1 MTVVAFPRPRP
12 LLAAVPVGVAIGI
25 LVVPVAVQAACPDDW
40 VASWV
45 ASPTAAGTWPGIVCP
60 SQAGLQDQTVRNI
73 VLSSVGGDRVRV
85 RLTNAFGSQ
94 PLRIGG
100 AAVAVAGS
108 GAETVPGSGRTL
120 SFHGDPSTTI
130 QPGAET
136 LSDPVPMRVDAF
148 ARLAV
153 SVYLPD
159 PTGPATQHL
168 FGQQTNYLSAGDAT
182 RSTLATPYTTTVNCW
197 LFVDGID
204 VAGNPAV
211 AGAVVAL
218 GDSIT
223 DGDRSTAEGGRG
235 WPEGLARRFNARPD
249 RTLSVVNAG
258 ISGNELLLDRQP
270 ALFGPSTLHRLDRD
284 VLGQS
289 GARTLI
295 LLQGVNDI
303 GGDHANANQIVAAD
317 KEIVF
322 RARTRGLRVFG
333 GTLTPFGGS
342 HEQFGGDYGTEWGE
356 RQRQALNDW
365 IRTGGGFD
373 GVIDFDHALADPAAP
388 DRLDP
393 RYDSGDHLHPSDAGY
408 AAMAHAVELDP
419 LMPTT

>member
-1 MTVVAFPRPRP
+1 MTLVAFSRLRP

-25 LVVPVAVQAACPDDW
+25 LAVPAAVQAVCPDDW
-40 VASWV
+40 VVSWV
-45 ASPTAAGTWPGIVCP
+45 ASPTAAGTWPGIACP

-73 VLSSVGGDRVRV
+73 VLSSVRGDRVRV

-108 GAETVPGSGRTL
+108 GAETVPGSRRTL

-136 LSDPVPMRVDAF
+136 LSDAVPMPVQAF
-148 ARLAV
+148 QHLAV
-153 SVYLPD
+153 SVYVPD

-168 FGQQTNYLSAGDAT
+168 FTQQTNYLSAGDAT
-182 RSTLATPYTTTVNCW
+182 RSSSATPYATAISCW

-204 VAGNPAV
+204 VAGNPAA

-223 DGDRSTAEGGRG
+223 DGALSTAEAGRG
-235 WPEGLARRFNARPD
+235 WPEGLARRFNARPG

-258 ISGNELLLDRQP
+258 ISGNQLLLDRQP
-270 ALFGPSTLHRLDRD
+270 PLFGPSALHRLDRD
-284 VLGQS
+284 VLDQS
-289 GARTLI
+289 GARDVI
-295 LLQGVNDI
+295 LLEGINDI
-303 GGDHANANQIVAAD
+303 GGDHVDANRLIAGD
-317 KEIVF
+317 KEIVS
-322 RARTRGLRVFG
+322 RARARGLRVFG
-333 GTLTPFGGS
+333 GTLVPFGGS
-342 HEQFGGDYGTEWGE
+342 HEQFGGDYGTPWGE
-356 RQRQALNDW
+356 QQRQALNDW

-388 DRLDP
+388 DRMDP

-408 AAMAHAVELDP
+408 AAMAQAVELDP
-419 LMPTT
+419 LLPGT